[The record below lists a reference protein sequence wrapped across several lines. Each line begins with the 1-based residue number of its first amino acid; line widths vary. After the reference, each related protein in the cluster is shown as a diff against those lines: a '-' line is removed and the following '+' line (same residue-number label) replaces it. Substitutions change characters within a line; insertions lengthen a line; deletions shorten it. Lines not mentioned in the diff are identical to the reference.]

1 MILKALEKMKSSS
14 MLVGKKLL
22 IWGVVSLA
30 LFLFVAFLVFSG
42 LTQSLDARGALAL
55 NTGLGSTFTSLMI
68 AATKYGREYFW
79 IGIVALMLVFGDK
92 STRVLAIELAALFVV
107 GIVVGE
113 LLKIIVYR
121 ARPYETV
128 VGIIR
133 RVAPD
138 TDSSFP
144 SGHALIV
151 SIGSAFTLVKFRH
164 KALALLLTLEAAV
177 VCYSRVYVGMHYPL
191 DVAAGILIGVAIV
204 LIGLTVIESFFMRLV
219 DLVASAFDRIF
230 KSIHLYG
237 RTFVLQTWCLRATIF
252 DLVRIL
258 ETNVD

>member
-1 MILKALEKMKSSS
+1 MKPSS

-30 LFLFVAFLVFSG
+30 LFLLVAFLVFSG

-55 NTGLGSTFTSLMI
+55 NTGLGSTFTSLMV

-92 STRVLAIELAALFVV
+92 NTRVLAIELAALFVV
-107 GIVVGE
+107 GIAVGE
-113 LLKIIVYR
+113 SLKLILYR
-121 ARPYETV
+121 ARPYDTV
-128 VGIIR
+128 TGIVT
-133 RVAPD
+133 RVARD

-151 SIGSAFTLVKFRH
+151 SIGSAFTLVKFKH
-164 KALALLLTLEAAV
+164 KAIALVLTLEAAF
-177 VCYSRVYVGMHYPL
+177 VCYSRIYVGMHYPL

-204 LIGLTVIESFFMRLV
+204 LIGLSVIESFFMRLV
-219 DLVASAFDRIF
+219 ETVASAFDRIF
-230 KSIHLYG
+230 KSIHLNG
-237 RTFVLQTWCLRATIF
+237 RTFLLQTWYHRARTF
-252 DLVRIL
+252 DFGRTL